1 MIPVLRRDRKGLPA
15 CLVVKTPSVSAG
27 SEDSVLGCEAKIPH
41 VSEPKNQSIK
51 QKQYLIFDKYLM
63 INLIFDKAKFDKD
76 IKMFKQKRQET
87 KEHSIELIK

>member
-76 IKMFKQKRQET
+76 KKCLRKRDR
-87 KEHSIELIK
+87 KLYEHSIELIK